1 MLEEFTCY
9 FYGFKQKNVNEVRS
23 KLLSKKY
30 GNKHEVVDLSL
41 LLPFQSVL
49 KLHTERS
56 NVILMIWKFLQ
67 AIISIPNLPE
77 YGWLSDSKSRWTDI
91 AFADFIEEILLN
103 TSFEDDFEK
112 ESKVMKAL

>member
-1 MLEEFTCY
+1 MKQHVNYETVCKLLELSWDLSKKTFSMLEEFTCY
-9 FYGFKQKNVNEVRS
+9 FYGFKQKNVNKVRS

-67 AIISIPNLPE
+67 AIVSIPNLPE
-77 YGWLSDSKSRWTDI
+77 YG
-91 AFADFIEEILLN
+91 
-103 TSFEDDFEK
+103 
-112 ESKVMKAL
+112 